1 MYLEQEESRRQA
13 VAEAS
18 HEIFTAG
25 QTESVAGLIPV
36 PADPSNPELVAERF
50 LQHRAASVQEEVTG
64 DVILH
69 QGLAACANDREQL
82 QKLLNALV
90 GAKVLSQAE
99 ADAGLGGRKSTM
111 SMLRK
116 IAERADVILHPKILP
131 FLQPGY
137 SVLYQVAL
145 LYEDL
150 EANNGND

>member
-1 MYLEQEESRRQA
+1 M
-13 VAEAS
+13 
-18 HEIFTAG
+18 
-25 QTESVAGLIPV
+25 
-36 PADPSNPELVAERF
+36 
-50 LQHRAASVQEEVTG
+50 QEEVTG